1 MPIQL
6 RRGAYAVNRRDPII
20 GVVGLGYVGLAYALA
35 FSLQGFKVVGI
46 DVNSEKVEAI
56 RSGSVEGFPGEAI
69 RRVVGRSL
77 YVSASYDNL
86 RDVDVAF
93 IAVNAPTKP
102 DGSQDLSQVV
112 SALKS
117 LANVWRNVNY
127 DYKVVVLKTTVLPGT
142 TRRLAGY
149 AKEALGLPV
158 PDRIGFVHSPEFLRA
173 TRALED
179 VFKPFRVVVGG
190 IDEKSSSYI
199 VNLFRELYRRVGY
212 EPPIYIVTPEE
223 AELIKYASN
232 AFLALKVVYA
242 NLMGFVCREID
253 NCDAWRVMEIVGL
266 DPRIGRSHLMPGMPY
281 GGPCEV
287 KDMLAFSR
295 FVCEKTGIGFI
306 KEIHELNEKTLDE
319 IVNHFEKVFGK
330 LQGKNIAILGIAY
343 TVGSSDVRDSQA
355 LALVSRLLEKGARIY
370 IHDVNHKAVE
380 NARKE
385 LQNIN
390 IIEDYKQLNN
400 MDLIVI
406 ALGYKEYEQIIQHI
420 NNDVLVV
427 DLIGATKNEKAQK
440 FYARI

>member
-20 GVVGLGYVGLAYALA
+20 GVLGLGYVGLAYALA

-69 RRVVGRSL
+69 GRVVGRSL
-77 YVSASYDNL
+77 YVSASYDDL

-199 VNLFRELYRRVGY
+199 VNLFRELYRRVGH

-253 NCDAWRVMEIVGL
+253 NCNAWRVMEIVGL

-287 KDMLAFSR
+287 KDVLAFSR
-295 FVCEKTGIGFI
+295 FVCEKTGIDFI

-343 TVGSSDVRDSQA
+343 AVGSSDVRDSQA

-385 LQNIN
+385 LQNIS

-406 ALGYKEYEQIIQHI
+406 TLGYKEYEQIIQHI
-420 NNDVLVV
+420 NNDVLIV
-427 DLIGATKNEKAQK
+427 DLIGATKNEKAHK